1 MIIYKVFRCMQHND
15 FYEGVRALI
24 IDKDNKPNW
33 IPNSIEDVKSKDIDH
48 FFTKDPEFKKYEL

>member
-1 MIIYKVFRCMQHND
+1 MQHND

-33 IPNSIEDVKSKDIDH
+33 IPNSIEGVKSKDIEY
-48 FFTKDPEFKKYEL
+48 FYTKDPEFKKYEL